1 MHTLLDMDE
10 VSGPAFVSTGHLP
23 PAERVDT
30 LLGEAYE
37 RFKSVDEGK
46 VADYIPA
53 LARTPRHLFAVCVVE
68 TNGALHATGD
78 TDYEFS
84 IQSVSKPF
92 VFALVC
98 QAVGEGEARKKLG
111 VNATGLP
118 FNSVMAI
125 ELNSDRTMNPMVNA
139 GAIATTSLQSGPR
152 RHRGG
157 QMAIHPRRVVPVRR
171 PQAHPQ
177 HRGLPVRGRHQL
189 SQPRDSQAARGLRPP
204 VFRRARG
211 DRHLHPTMLSECQRE
226 GFGGDGRDLGRRR
239 P

>member
-53 LARTPRHLFAVCVVE
+53 LAGTPRHLFAVCVVE

-98 QAVGEGEARKKLG
+98 QAAGEEEARKKLG

-125 ELNSDRTMNPMVNA
+125 ELEQRPDDEPDGERRRNRHDQSAVWPPAPPRRPNGDSSKTGCPGSPAASSPSTPRSTSPRPPPTF
-139 GAIATTSLQSGPR
+139 ATTG
-152 RHRGG
+152 
-157 QMAIHPRRVVPVRR
+157 
-171 PQAHPQ
+171 
-177 HRGLPVRGRHQL
+177 
-189 SQPRDSQAARGLRPP
+189 
-204 VFRRARG
+204 
-211 DRHLHPTMLSECQRE
+211 
-226 GFGGDGRDLGRRR
+226 
-239 P
+239 